1 MRASWVTGMKS
12 ASGSNGCLPRCG
24 LTENTLSGA
33 SSQVW
38 PSGALFATGSAPMFW
53 LPPGRFSTTTGCGH
67 CNPALSARAMV
78 SGEPPGVSGTMMRT
92 GLSGKPCAWATV
104 ETRAARPAAS
114 HLLMSSSARFRAHSL
129 PIRMRGIR
137 CPFTEEEVMLTP
149 EELAQLSPAESLFP
163 SPIPV
168 QFVSSDEYM
177 PAPQSAK
184 QREFEARIKESG
196 AQLAKKHGMS
206 RRKFFKTAGG
216 MAAAFAA
223 MNEVHAKGSQAIYE
237 VGRNETTD
245 LELAQARADSL
256 KNQFVMDMHTHFLR
270 EGTPIKTF
278 IAQRETVGKAGWNPA
293 LKEKPQTIDDLMFPN
308 YVKEIFLDSDTK
320 VACISGSY
328 SVDEKFSFLTNQ
340 MKFDAREKVNKEA
353 GARRLYSHAIFTPGH
368 PGWLEKVEE
377 ENSRLKPDS
386 WKGYTIGDNTNKHL
400 SKWPFRLDDEKVMYP
415 FYEKLV
421 KWSKENPDRP
431 GLKNVCIHKGLFPPS
446 VERQFPHLVGYCTV
460 ADVGQAAKDWPQ
472 LNFVIYH
479 SAYRWVAGPGG
490 TASAAWDQLQ
500 REGRVDWVSDLA
512 VIPEKFGVKNVYAD
526 LGQIFAHSNMAEP
539 RVAAYMLGIMIKG
552 MGADH
557 VVWGTDSL
565 WTGAPQWQIEALRRL
580 EIPEELQKKYGLA
593 PMGPANG
600 PVKSAILGGNNARL
614 YGYTPKM
621 MGSLEN
627 DRLAYCNSIYDK
639 HGGERT
645 NLAYGYINKG

>member
-1 MRASWVTGMKS
+1 
-12 ASGSNGCLPRCG
+12 
-24 LTENTLSGA
+24 
-33 SSQVW
+33 
-38 PSGALFATGSAPMFW
+38 
-53 LPPGRFSTTTGCGH
+53 
-67 CNPALSARAMV
+67 
-78 SGEPPGVSGTMMRT
+78 
-92 GLSGKPCAWATV
+92 
-104 ETRAARPAAS
+104 
-114 HLLMSSSARFRAHSL
+114 
-129 PIRMRGIR
+129 
-137 CPFTEEEVMLTP
+137 MLTP

-184 QREFEARIKESG
+184 QKEFEARIKESG
-196 AQLAKKHGMS
+196 TQLAKKHGMS

-278 IAQRETVGKAGWNPA
+278 IAQRETVGKAGWNPL
-293 LKEKPQTIDDLMFPN
+293 LKDKPQTIDDLMFPN

-328 SVDEKFSFLTNQ
+328 SVDEKFSFLTND
-340 MKFDAREKVNKEA
+340 MKRDAREKINKES
-353 GARRLYSHAIFTPGH
+353 GTRRMYSHAIFTPGW
-368 PGWLEKVEE
+368 PNWLDKVEQE
-377 ENSRLKPDS
+377 METLRPDS

-400 SKWPFRLDDEKVMYP
+400 SKFPFRLDDEKIMYP
-415 FYEKLV
+415 FYEKVV
-421 KWSKENPDRP
+421 KWMAKYPDKP
-431 GLKNVCIHKGLFPPS
+431 GLKNICIHKGLFPPS
-446 VERQFPHLVGYCTV
+446 VERQFPHLLGYCNV
-460 ADVGQAAKDWPQ
+460 NDVGQAAKDWPQ

-490 TASAAWDQLQ
+490 TAAAAWDQLQ
-500 REGRVDWVSDLA
+500 REGRVDWVTDLA
-512 VIPEKFGVKNVYAD
+512 EIPGKFGVKNVYAD

-539 RVAAYMLGIMIKG
+539 RVAAFMLGYMIKG

-557 VVWGTDSL
+557 VNWGTDSL
-565 WTGAPQWQIEALRRL
+565 WTGAPQWQIEALRRM

-593 PMGPANG
+593 PMGPADG
-600 PVKSAILGGNNARL
+600 PVKTAILGGNNARL
-614 YGYTPKM
+614 YGYSPKM
-621 MGSLEN
+621 MGQLEN
-627 DRLAYCNSIYDK
+627 DRFAECKRIYDK
-639 HGGERT
+639 HGGDRT